1 MAADRP
7 KPDRLLRWVTGA
19 MLLVVLAGGLGFV
32 YKIVQF
38 TKETH
43 GLEGAAF
50 IVPVLVYLTMAI
62 GFAFLLAWA
71 ICRGMFHNVEGPKYR
86 MLEREEDYEH
96 RGI

>member
-1 MAADRP
+1 LEADRS
-7 KPDRLLRWVTGA
+7 KPDLRLRWVTGA
-19 MLLVVLAGGLGFV
+19 MFAVVLAGGLGFV

-38 TKETH
+38 TKKTQ
-43 GLEGAAF
+43 GFEGAAF
-50 IVPVLVYLTMAI
+50 IVPVLVYLTMAL

-71 ICRGMFHNVEGPKYR
+71 ICRGMFHNLEGPKYR